1 MRRHLELQPVV
12 IVETP
17 RSHFGEGILELAELH
32 GRDDDVFVLEIQLR
46 GTEVILGPKGHA
58 LPGDVA
64 QTLRHDR
71 AGRIAANFAQEPARI
86 GVEKAADIG
95 IRIAGKTQLKG
106 IAELLRGIADGS
118 EFGVRAIANPPYLG
132 AADISGK

>member
-1 MRRHLELQPVV
+1 MRRHLELKPVV

-32 GRDDDVFVLEIQLR
+32 GRDDDVFVLDIQLR

-58 LPGDVA
+58 LPGDVG
-64 QTLRHDR
+64 QTLRNDL

-86 GVEKAADIG
+86 GVEKVADVG
-95 IRIAGKTQLKG
+95 IRIAGKTQLKS
-106 IAELLRGIADGS
+106 IADLLRGIADGS
-118 EFGVRAIANPPYLG
+118 EFGIIVVFFPQQRHR
-132 AADISGK
+132 